1 MQEKKRKKRE
11 RTQGGY
17 VVWSAGLPLQFK
29 FFDGYIFDIR
39 TMHITMNHSKV

>member
-1 MQEKKRKKRE
+1 MQKKKKK

-17 VVWSAGLPLQFK
+17 VVWFADLPLQFK
-29 FFDGYIFDIR
+29 VFDGYIFDIR